1 MLTKYKFQVKTWGAN
16 SKTLELQQGE
26 VKGRLIEFQ
35 ILDEFLPINLAGKKV
50 TLGCIASGGTA
61 TEVECTITKPEQGIC
76 TFTPPA
82 LLVANAA
89 LMTAHLHVTDIVTG
103 GVLLTTRQF
112 TIEVLETDPEFEG
125 VIDLS
130 ENPTENWVNLLAN
143 GDFSD
148 GLTGWLDGEGKQF
161 EAGGFAAFVPGDV
174 DILGV
179 QMATDAS
186 GAKSF
191 EHEFEGSEGDLLY
204 FAFKGAMK
212 SDPFDDGD
220 IATVYLKDKLKS
232 NPLLIRFADITNVS
246 DPTADFVMKSTT
258 SIATA
263 TASFFVEVDG
273 ADSQKGAASVFIQWA
288 CVLNLTE
295 IYGDDIPEKSEI
307 DALVEEWMEIENEVT
322 DE

>member
-1 MLTKYKFQVKTWGAN
+1 MVKLRFDVNVWFEN
-16 SKTLELQQGE
+16 DRKLELQQGE
-26 VKGRLIEFQ
+26 VGGRLIE
-35 ILDEFLPINLAGKKV
+35 IKVSDEHRRVDLTGKKV
-50 TLGCIASGGTA
+50 TLGCVTSGGTA
-61 TEVECTITKPEQGIC
+61 VETVCEVTKPEQGIC
-76 TFTPPA
+76 IFKPSA
-82 LLVANAA
+82 ELVENAVE
-89 LMTAHLHVTDIVTG
+89 MTAHLHVTDIVTG
-103 GVLLTTRQF
+103 GVLLTSRQF
-112 TIEVLETDPEFEG
+112 TIEILETDPEFEG
-125 VIDLS
+125 EIDLPK
-130 ENPTENWVNLLAN
+130 NPTENWVNLLAN

-148 GLTGWLDGEGKQF
+148 GLTGWLDGEGNQI
-161 EAGGFAAFVPGDV
+161 EAGDFLTLVPGDV
-174 DILGV
+174 DILV
-179 QMATDAS
+179 AQMATDAS

-232 NPLLIRFADITNVS
+232 NPLLIRFADATSAS
-246 DPTADFVMKSTT
+246 DPAADLVMKSTT

-273 ADSQKGAASVFIQWA
+273 ADSQKGVAIAYIQWA

-307 DALVEEWMEIENEVT
+307 DALIEDFMEPGE
-322 DE
+322 D